1 MCLVHKAGS
10 LSVVEYGSNDVL
22 AVCRTK
28 HMSPYLLSAA
38 DVEARGTSPAVK
50 RVAYLLDLQ
59 TIRVIDLLAGGQS
72 LATISHDAKV
82 DWLVRV
88 VARTDGFVW
97 SFLMHCS
104 LRQYQLV
111 HSNGR
116 LACVRVCTWAAPRPV
131 RSSAVKCSQARR
143 ATPMLWW
150 RYRSQLL
157 KASPSSKCVPHTVC
171 EAPTHVCKATKDA
184 AVT

>member
-1 MCLVHKAGS
+1 MPCTATCRNYTIQLQRQVSCRYAQRNATNIPVELCLMLHHCTLSQMCLVHKAGS

-22 AVCRTK
+22 AVCRTE

-72 LATISHDAKV
+72 LATISHDAKI

-88 VARTDGFVW
+88 AGLRAAACCTIVA
-97 SFLMHCS
+97 
-104 LRQYQLV
+104 
-111 HSNGR
+111 
-116 LACVRVCTWAAPRPV
+116 A
-131 RSSAVKCSQARR
+131 
-143 ATPMLWW
+143 
-150 RYRSQLL
+150 
-157 KASPSSKCVPHTVC
+157 
-171 EAPTHVCKATKDA
+171 
-184 AVT
+184 